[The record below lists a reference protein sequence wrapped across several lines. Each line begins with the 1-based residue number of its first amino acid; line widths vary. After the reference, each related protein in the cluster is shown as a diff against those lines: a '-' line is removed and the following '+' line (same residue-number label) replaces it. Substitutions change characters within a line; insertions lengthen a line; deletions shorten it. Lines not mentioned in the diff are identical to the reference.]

1 MPQEL
6 IPYYC
11 FGPTDNDGI
20 SYDTVAQL
28 KIDID
33 EYMDYYNNY
42 RPHRT
47 LGNKTPS
54 QFEDEYHER
63 LNARK
68 S

>member
-1 MPQEL
+1 MASKYNKAIKERVVFNL
-6 IPYYC
+6 ITKME
-11 FGPTDNDGI
+11 FHLN
-20 SYDTVAQL
+20 
-28 KIDID
+28 
-33 EYMDYYNNY
+33 MDYYNNY

-63 LNARK
+63 LNVRR